1 MNKKAIKITAITLA
15 VAAVIC
21 IVVVCAVVFSG
32 DKSSEQNQNGAGTY
46 TVSYVTG
53 GASLVES
60 QQVVAG
66 GTATKPAD
74 PVREGFK
81 FSGWFTDEA
90 CTNAFDFST
99 PINSNLTLYA
109 GWTKSTLVQFDSRG
123 GDLLLA
129 PMNVRSGES
138 VNAPDEEPNRVGYA
152 FGGWYTDTACAERA
166 TFPFVVR
173 ESTTFYAKWIPED
186 DSVTI
191 TFRPGMLLNHK
202 DIKIEWDDEY
212 SITLA
217 RGEEL
222 TQDMIP
228 SGIPTGIGNEFTGT
242 NGDGEEVRLVLSFWN
257 FVYLGTPVD
266 ADIIARLRM
275 ALFPVDT
282 HGGDLTLYAMYV
294 PVVKNDEIA
303 KLTVHPGGDEDPTVM
318 YGVKGGSIGTNIIGG
333 SSEIFYSAPN
343 NREAAR
349 EGKSIGGFYK
359 NADMS
364 ADNIYEVPFALET
377 TDNHVYI
384 RWDDVSEQT
393 VTFKSSDSGEVY
405 SEVKVDY
412 NGFVDIPESPFREGY
427 AFGGWYKSSVDYE
440 EGSFDFENTRITGN
454 TLIVARWVEMPG
466 VTITFDTAGGHPL
479 DPVTVT
485 KGETPGDLPVP
496 VRDGSYVFDGWYT
509 VGGSAYSPN
518 SPVTG
523 DMTLTAI
530 WENATDLRFFEF
542 YAREEGYEIAAAQ
555 NVSPEEFPE
564 EILIPDTYNG
574 KPVIWIRGTGF
585 AGITSVKT
593 VKLARSV
600 RVINYRAFKGCTALE
615 KLVVPDGS
623 ALFDIGF
630 DLFEGCES
638 LASIEFQGSSSISM
652 ITRIYND
659 AFIDS
664 PLMQE
669 QLSSVTYIEGAPAFY
684 YWGDILLGVGSDVT
698 GNTDEKGADAL
709 AGALTIGDEIPTRVL
724 AGYALLSAKGLTELY
739 LPDSLRYIRQK
750 ALPSY
755 YSGWSK
761 LQSISLPGNITTI
774 DSGAYRVLGYAVENI
789 TVREGDGNYIEDGG
803 CLISKSESM
812 VIASEKSVTALPSGY
827 KIVGNYAFTYKDRV
841 TIPDGYVEIRM
852 CAFEEGSF
860 TDLVIPDS
868 VGKLDAEACSDCG
881 NLKSIKFGASLAKV
895 QTEFFDNMWAS
906 GLSVIEVSEENVS
919 MFAESNIL
927 YDKVTNELMYVPSGL
942 SGDIW
947 FPDSVTVLPSDTF
960 GLMSGKDIT
969 SITFHDAI
977 TVYPA
982 TIPKASVSLHIGA
995 GAGEVPCEGG
1005 DWGRFFMKALG
1016 RITSADDVLPELTI
1030 SEDAAIFLDERGNV
1044 LRRSDNKAVY
1054 IRFQAYEE
1062 TALYL
1067 DGVMTGVAEEA
1078 GALDSLRDVTQ
1089 VSSPL
1094 EIGFGANFEGIESLR
1109 AYIQTTYTSVLTVD
1123 EANPYYDVHDNII
1136 YTEGG
1141 KEMVLIPVG
1150 ILHGYPFPGQ
1160 AVERDIVLPKGLTE
1174 IPRGAFRF
1182 IQNGLFGGTGSL
1194 FDAGFLTYLYPAKI
1208 NLKVEE
1214 GSELK
1219 SIAYDAFNNEGAI
1232 YAESFG
1238 YYDPP
1243 ALQLLSVDLSN
1254 ATKLES
1260 IGAWSFTYQSS
1271 LTEVILPDGVRIID
1285 ANAFANCTSL
1295 ASIELPSAL
1304 ESIGEAAFQGTQI
1317 DGLISNGILF
1327 RMPTPEDGELTY
1339 AVPEEVTKIRADA
1352 LGEAA
1357 GSELKQIRIH
1367 AGVTEIASGALADF
1381 VPGLV
1386 VLVEAAKKPEGWADD
1401 WNSGGNYVVW
1411 NCNADATVTDG
1422 QGNAAFI
1429 DENGIV
1435 YAVDDENKTAVVYA
1449 LVSRELTG
1457 EATIAAVIELGGEN
1471 YTVTAIGDGVF
1482 AGSGITSVI
1491 IPEGVTT
1498 IGAEAFMGS
1507 SVARVKFPETLLSVS
1522 ESAFEGSA
1530 LTSVTLLEGVTYGKE
1545 VFRGIVTLESLTI
1558 EDGVTVIP
1566 SYAFSGCT
1574 SLTSLVLP
1582 ASLETVGERAFYECS
1597 SLASLIILEDSELT
1611 SIEDYAFYECALR
1624 ELVIPVPTALG
1635 WSVFGYNEKLT
1646 NATITVSGTIPEYEI
1661 FMGCDALDT
1670 VTLVGD
1676 GPVVMED
1683 EFGDYGGFVSDDYDW
1698 GGTKHLVLPEGLT
1711 VIPAYAFYESC
1722 VESITLGSG
1731 VTTIGEYAFANS
1743 KSFTSFTLPSTVT
1756 SIGERAFY
1764 GCSKLIEVY
1773 NKSSLNIAPGS
1784 TDNGY
1789 AGYYAKNVYTDENGS
1804 WMTDTEDGFRFL
1816 YDGTTGYLIAY
1827 LGDATDLILPAEFT
1841 AHDGKTINAYR
1852 IYERVFEGNEELTSV
1867 TIGKAVTNIGR
1878 YAFAGCKAKI
1888 IWGSPTIEVIDAYAF
1903 YEYAGADISIPDG
1916 VTEIGEKAFYSAQID
1931 TVSIPSSVKT
1941 IGDDAFSFTDL
1952 VSIDIEN
1959 GLETIGMSAF
1969 DFCPQLETVTIRGGV
1984 TSIGD
1989 YAFRTCRALQSVEIS
2004 GAETLELGNRVFD
2017 GCRDLTSVK
2026 ISGQNV
2032 TVGDNVFNDCTAID
2046 TVMIEGLVKIG
2057 TKPFA
2062 GTSSEAVRSLTLS
2075 GGGFTVAQ
2083 EMFSGLDAL
2092 ESLVINGDNITL
2104 GKWAFYNDPA
2114 LTTVEITGSKIELA
2128 DQVFYGCS
2136 SLDKV
2141 TIDGSNVTLG
2151 SYIFRACTAINE
2163 VSLKGVVSLGSKPF
2177 YDTTSVVKLTLS
2189 GSGFTVAEQMFRGL
2203 TALESV
2209 VISGENITLGNY
2221 AFYQCTA
2228 LESVTFSGSG
2238 IVIGQQAFQGCTA
2251 LTSVGLSGVSEIGH
2265 YAFYQS
2271 LSAAGANIYIP
2282 ESVKVAGT
2290 QIFSGSLAHV
2300 TVYFE
2305 ESALP
2310 EGWNANWAAEMNE
2323 GSTVTYAE
2331 PSETPE
2337 GGETG
2342 TETGS
2347 ESGSE
2352 TGGTGSETGT
2362 ESGEESGGTG
2372 SETGTESGEESGAGS
2387 GTENGEA
2394 AA

>member
-1 MNKKAIKITAITLA
+1 M
-15 VAAVIC
+15 
-21 IVVVCAVVFSG
+21 
-32 DKSSEQNQNGAGTY
+32 
-46 TVSYVTG
+46 
-53 GASLVES
+53 
-60 QQVVAG
+60 
-66 GTATKPAD
+66 
-74 PVREGFK
+74 REGFK

-138 VNAPDEEPNRVGYA
+138 VNAPDEEPNKTGYT

-186 DSVTI
+186 ASVTI
-191 TFRPGMLLNHK
+191 TFRPGILRNHK

-217 RGEEL
+217 RGEKL

-228 SGIPTGIGNEFTGT
+228 SGIPTGVDNEFTGT

-257 FVYLGTPVD
+257 FEYRGSPVD
-266 ADIIARLRM
+266 ADGVAARLRM

-282 HGGDLTLYAMYV
+282 YGGDLTLYAMYV
-294 PVVKNDEIA
+294 PVEKNDEIA

-318 YGVKGGSIGTNIIGG
+318 YGVKGGSIGTNIIGN
-333 SSEIFYSAPN
+333 SSKVFYSAPN

-384 RWDDVSEQT
+384 RWDDVSKRT

-454 TLIVARWVEMPG
+454 TVIVARWVEMPG

-523 DMTLTAI
+523 DMTLTAR

-542 YAREEGYEIAAAQ
+542 YALEDGYEIAAAQ

-574 KPVIWIRGTGF
+574 KPVVWIQGDGF

-593 VKLARSV
+593 VKLAPSV
-600 RVINYRAFKGCTALE
+600 RVINYRAFKDCTALE

-623 ALFDIGF
+623 ALFSINF
-630 DLFEGCES
+630 DAFEGCES

-652 ITRIYND
+652 ITKIYND

-664 PLMQE
+664 PLMQQ
-669 QLSSVTYIEGAPAFY
+669 QLSSVTYISGAPAFY

-698 GNTDEKGADAL
+698 GKTDEKGADAL

-724 AGYALLSAKGLTELY
+724 AGYALRSAKGLTELY
-739 LPDSLRYIRQK
+739 LPDSLRYIQQQ

-774 DSGAYRVLGYAVENI
+774 ATGAYRVLGYAVENI

-827 KIVGNYAFTYKDRV
+827 KIVGNYAFTYKDIV

-881 NLKSIKFGASLAKV
+881 NLQSIKFGASLAKV

-927 YDKVTNELMYVPSGL
+927 YDKMTNELMYVPSGL

-977 TVYPA
+977 TVYP
-982 TIPKASVSLHIGA
+982 TTVPKASVSLHIGA

-1016 RITSADDVLPELTI
+1016 RITSEDDVLPELTI

-1067 DGVMTGVAEEA
+1067 DGVMTGVAEEE
-1078 GALDSLRDVTQ
+1078 GALDSLRDVTR

-1109 AYIQTTYTSVLTVD
+1109 AYIQTTCTSVLTVD
-1123 EANPYYDVHDNII
+1123 EANPYYDVYDNII

-1141 KEMVLIPVG
+1141 KEMVLIPAG

-1182 IQNGLFGGTGSL
+1182 IQNGLFGGTDSL
-1194 FDAGFLTYLYPAKI
+1194 FDAGFLTYLYPARI

-1232 YAESFG
+1232 YAESYG

-1260 IGAWSFTYQSS
+1260 IGDRSFTYQSL
-1271 LTEVILPDGVRIID
+1271 LTEVILPDGVKIIG

-1304 ESIGEAAFQGTQI
+1304 EYIGEAAFQGTQI
-1317 DGLISNGILF
+1317 DGLISNGTLF
-1327 RMPTPEDGELTY
+1327 RMPTPEDGALTY
-1339 AVPEEVTKIRADA
+1339 DVPEEVTKIRADA
-1352 LGEAA
+1352 FGEAA

-1449 LVSRELTG
+1449 LASRELTG
-1457 EATIAAVIELGGEN
+1457 EATIAAVVEMGGEN
-1471 YTVTAIGDGVF
+1471 YTVTAIGDGAF
-1482 AGSGITSVI
+1482 AGSKFTSVS

-1507 SVARVKFPETLLSVS
+1507 AVTSVEFPETLLSVG

-1530 LTSVTLLEGVTYGKE
+1530 LASVTLLEGVTYGNR
-1545 VFRGIVTLESLTI
+1545 VFNSVQALESLTV
-1558 EDGVTVIP
+1558 EEGVTVIP
-1566 SYAFSGCT
+1566 SFAFSGCT
-1574 SLTSLVLP
+1574 SLTSLTLP

-1611 SIEDYAFYECALR
+1611 SIEDYAFYECALS

-1635 WSVFGYNEKLT
+1635 WCVFGYNEELT
-1646 NATITVSGTIPEYEI
+1646 NATITVSGIIPEYEI

-1670 VTLVGD
+1670 VTLVSN
-1676 GPVVMED
+1676 GPVVMEG

-1722 VESITLGSG
+1722 VESITLGSA

-1743 KSFTSFTLPSTVT
+1743 KSFISFTLPSSVT

-1789 AGYYAKNVYTDENGS
+1789 AGYYAKNVYTDEGGS

-1816 YDGTTGYLIAY
+1816 YDGKTAYLIAY
-1827 LGDATDLILPAEFT
+1827 LGNATDLILPAEFT
-1841 AHDGKTINAYR
+1841 AHDGTTINAYQ
-1852 IYERVFEGNEELTSV
+1852 IYDRVFEGNEELTSV
-1867 TIGKAVTNIGR
+1867 TIGKAVTKIGR
-1878 YAFAGCKAKI
+1878 YAFTGCKAEI
-1888 IWGSPTIEVIDAYAF
+1888 IWDSPTIEVIDAYAF

-1916 VTEIGEKAFYSAQID
+1916 VTEIGEKAFYDAQID

-1941 IGDDAFSFTDL
+1941 IGVDAFSFADL
-1952 VSIDIEN
+1952 VSIVIEN

-1969 DFCPQLETVTIRGGV
+1969 DFCSKLETVTIRGGV

-2032 TVGDNVFNDCTAID
+2032 TVGDNVFKDCTAID

-2062 GTSSEAVRSLTLS
+2062 GTSSKAIRSLTLS
-2075 GGGFTVAQ
+2075 GSGFAVAQ
-2083 EMFSGLDAL
+2083 EMFSGLTAL

-2104 GKWAFYNDPA
+2104 GKWAFY
-2114 LTTVEITGSKIELA
+2114 G
-2128 DQVFYGCS
+2128 
-2136 SLDKV
+2136 
-2141 TIDGSNVTLG
+2141 
-2151 SYIFRACTAINE
+2151 
-2163 VSLKGVVSLGSKPF
+2163 
-2177 YDTTSVVKLTLS
+2177 
-2189 GSGFTVAEQMFRGL
+2189 
-2203 TALESV
+2203 
-2209 VISGENITLGNY
+2209 
-2221 AFYQCTA
+2221 CTA

-2251 LTSVGLSGVSEIGH
+2251 LASVDLSGVSEIGH
-2265 YAFYQS
+2265 YAFYKS

-2290 QIFSGSLAHV
+2290 EIFSGSLVHV

-2305 ESALP
+2305 EGALP
-2310 EGWNANWAAEMNE
+2310 EGWNENWAAGMNE

-2342 TETGS
+2342 
-2347 ESGSE
+2347 
-2352 TGGTGSETGT
+2352 SETGT
-2362 ESGEESGGTG
+2362 ESGEGSGTESG
-2372 SETGTESGEESGAGS
+2372 SETGTEGGDESGAGS
-2387 GTENGEA
+2387 ETENGEVA
-2394 AA
+2394 A